1 MNVRAVV
8 VDDEEPARSE
18 ICFQLGRLDDV
29 AVAGEA
35 RDGDEALRLIE
46 AVRPDLVLLDI
57 QMPGRTG
64 FEVAREL
71 VARSID
77 IRVVFV
83 TAYDQY
89 AIEAF
94 EVNAVDYLLKPIDPD
109 RLAQAVGRVR
119 AHLQTSRM
127 AAGGGGTALR
137 EGELERIA
145 EYMTQRPNRR
155 NQIAVK
161 CGDRFL
167 LVQADDIVYAS
178 LADDVITVAAG
189 TMIGTSS
196 CRTLDELQ
204 TSLDPAVFWRVHR
217 SHLVNINK
225 IKEVVPWF
233 SRNYVLK
240 MKDSKGTEIPV
251 SRAQTRRLRSY
262 LKL

>member
-1 MNVRAVV
+1 MNVRAIV

-18 ICFQLGRLDDV
+18 LCFQLGRLEDV
-29 AVAGEA
+29 TVAGEA
-35 RDGDEALRLIE
+35 RDGEEALRLLE

-57 QMPGRTG
+57 QMPGQTG

-71 VARSID
+71 VARRID
-77 IRVVFV
+77 TQVVFV

-94 EVNAVDYLLKPIDPD
+94 EVNAVDYLLKPVEPD
-109 RLAQAVGRVR
+109 RLARAIERVR
-119 AHLQTSRM
+119 SQLHASRL
-127 AAGGGGTALR
+127 AAEDTPALR
-137 EGELERIA
+137 DGELERLA
-145 EYMTQRPNRR
+145 EYMTRR
-155 NQIAVK
+155 RARRSQVAVR

-189 TMIGTSS
+189 ALTGTSS

-204 TSLDPAVFWRVHR
+204 ASLDPAVFWRVHR

-233 SRNYVLK
+233 SRNYILK
-240 MKDSKGTEIPV
+240 MKDPKSTEIPV
-251 SRAQTRRLRSY
+251 SRAQTRRLRNY

>member
-1 MNVRAVV
+1 MNVRAIV
-8 VDDEEPARSE
+8 VDDEGPARSE
-18 ICFQLGRLDDV
+18 LSFQLGRLEDV

-64 FEVAREL
+64 FEVAREI
-71 VARSID
+71 VARRID
-77 IRVVFV
+77 TRVVFV

-109 RLAQAVGRVR
+109 RLEQAVGRVR
-119 AHLQTSRM
+119 SRLEASRL
-127 AAGGGGTALR
+127 AAGGAAALR

-145 EYMTQRPNRR
+145 EYMTQRPIRR
-155 NQIAVK
+155 SQIAVR
-161 CGDRFL
+161 CADRFL

-178 LADDVITVAAG
+178 LADDAITVAAG
-189 TMIGTSS
+189 SLIGTSS

-204 TSLDPAVFWRVHR
+204 ASLDPAVFWRVHR

-233 SRNYVLK
+233 SRNYILK
-240 MKDSKGTEIPV
+240 MKDPKGTEIPV

>member
-1 MNVRAVV
+1 MNVRAIV
-8 VDDEEPARSE
+8 VDDEEPARGE
-18 ICFQLGRLDDV
+18 LCFQLGRLEYV

-57 QMPGRTG
+57 QMPGQTG

-71 VARSID
+71 VARRIETE
-77 IRVVFV
+77 VVFV

-109 RLAQAVGRVR
+109 RLAQAIGRVR
-119 AHLQTSRM
+119 SHLLTSRM
-127 AAGGGGTALR
+127 AAGGAAALR

-155 NQIAVK
+155 SQVAVR

-189 TMIGTSS
+189 SLLGTSS

-233 SRNYVLK
+233 SRNYILK
-240 MKDSKGTEIPV
+240 MKDPNGTEIPV
-251 SRAQTRRLRSY
+251 SRAQTRRLRNY